1 MKYLSSKTSF
11 PISYQATLIISRL
24 MDQCSSEIITAV
36 EDCSIQSTIYL
47 YPKVSHLIVSGLH
60 CTIKKNFLKTITLL
74 ENGMFQCFFY
84 ISEKYLSLFLFITFP
99 FAIWYFHNY
108 SLCYTSICSESSVTS
123 NYAKC

>member
-47 YPKVSHLIVSGLH
+47 YPKVSHLIVNGLH
-60 CTIKKNFLKTITLL
+60 CTIKKILKSNHFIRKWNVSMLL
-74 ENGMFQCFFY
+74 
-84 ISEKYLSLFLFITFP
+84 LHL
-99 FAIWYFHNY
+99 
-108 SLCYTSICSESSVTS
+108 
-123 NYAKC
+123 

>member
-47 YPKVSHLIVSGLH
+47 YPKVSHLIVNGLH
-60 CTIKKNFLKTITLL
+60 CTIKKNFFKAITLL

-84 ISEKYLSLFLFITFP
+84 ISEKYSSLFFFLSHFLLQYGIFTIILFDTP
-99 FAIWYFHNY
+99 V
-108 SLCYTSICSESSVTS
+108 SVQ
-123 NYAKC
+123 NPV